1 MFHPQGKKSEIMR
14 MFVESWKLS
23 ESDIKFL
30 IEGKNISG
38 TKRYQKI
45 LERVGFE
52 SHKAGAGA
60 TGTADL
66 PLWMSNKYIAPFTLF
81 QRMATSVTIDSYKNY
96 VKPMKNGNLAPILK
110 ATIGHGLSGAAMYW
124 IYDKFMGQQVPVEE
138 SPPIDRAISYL
149 WKGEFLGMFGDLI
162 SPYDQGMSIPIMDSV
177 VKRNA
182 ENAWSELSQV
192 LKYGKGADQA
202 AKDFALKTVILAN
215 QAKRIFDNF
224 NHPYSSNYKRMKTLR
239 RSFNKSMGYTTPQGS
254 FLSARQPYYYKLK
267 TAIMYG
273 KTENEIALAY
283 YNAFNYINSS
293 LQDDGITS
301 VRVREKKAR
310 QAIDAVIRHMHPI
323 NLPDSKDGRIDSKRN
338 EFLNYLSEKNQKL
351 ALTLEKEF
359 KYKERQFYK
368 IINQY
373 KYKRLYSIHASAD

>member
-1 MFHPQGKKSEIMR
+1 
-14 MFVESWKLS
+14 
-23 ESDIKFL
+23 
-30 IEGKNISG
+30 
-38 TKRYQKI
+38 
-45 LERVGFE
+45 
-52 SHKAGAGA
+52 
-60 TGTADL
+60 
-66 PLWMSNKYIAPFTLF
+66 
-81 QRMATSVTIDSYKNY
+81 
-96 VKPMKNGNLAPILK
+96 
-110 ATIGHGLSGAAMYW
+110 
-124 IYDKFMGQQVPVEE
+124 
-138 SPPIDRAISYL
+138 
-149 WKGEFLGMFGDLI
+149 
-162 SPYDQGMSIPIMDSV
+162 
-177 VKRNA
+177 
-182 ENAWSELSQV
+182 
-192 LKYGKGADQA
+192 
-202 AKDFALKTVILAN
+202 
-215 QAKRIFDNF
+215 
-224 NHPYSSNYKRMKTLR
+224 
-239 RSFNKSMGYTTPQGS
+239 MGYTTPQGS